1 LTLRV
6 GRASGRQRAVEHH
19 NALPS
24 PGGVPLRD
32 IDACHEFVAAGIDDP
47 PGVAIEPLCSSTLLA
62 GTTVVPGALE

>member
-1 LTLRV
+1 LNVRA

-32 IDACHEFVAAGIDDP
+32 IDACHELVAAGIDDP
-47 PGVAIEPLCSSTLLA
+47 QGVALEPLCSTPLA
-62 GTTVVPGALE
+62 GTTVVPGAIE